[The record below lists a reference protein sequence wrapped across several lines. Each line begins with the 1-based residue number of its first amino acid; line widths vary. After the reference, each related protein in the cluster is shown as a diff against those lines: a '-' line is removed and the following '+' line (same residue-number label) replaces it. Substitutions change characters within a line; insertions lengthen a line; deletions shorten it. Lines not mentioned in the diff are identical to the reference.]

1 MPRAVSRLQRLRA
14 TTLATSLAALV
25 LAPSARTLAAQ
36 EASDSV
42 PVFRVE
48 PLQVSVLR
56 ARVDPA
62 SAPFAVS
69 VLGEDALR
77 RGKTAAFLEEALAAV
92 PGVQVQNR
100 YNLAMG
106 ERLSVRG
113 FGVRAQFGV
122 RGVTVLV
129 DGIPATL
136 PDGQSALDNLQL
148 GSLGRVEVLRGPG
161 SALYGNAAGG
171 VLAFHTEPPAPV
183 PFRQEVRAVAGS
195 HGLHTVDATSSGTT
209 DGGTGWLVSL
219 GLLGFDG
226 FRAVPDLGGTY
237 GSGDRKSVNAR
248 LLRPA
253 GGGTLAVTVNAVD
266 QRGENAGSV
275 PLDVLEGAPMAWG
288 NNVRQHTGENT
299 RQEQVGVTWSADPAP
314 RGVGVDASGW
324 YVRRDNDGFIPPSAL
339 LLDRN
344 AFGGRAIV
352 SGRGE
357 AWSWDV
363 GGEAELQRD
372 ARAELGQRGGH
383 AGGPLTGPVG
393 AGGCP
398 VRLRRRPPGA
408 GAPPPPH
415 GGAPLRPLPLRRG
428 RPLHGRRR
436 PRRLG
441 RPRHGRP
448 GPHRGGGVGGRR
460 PRHALRQRRHLPRD
474 PHHHRADQPGGARRG
489 LQPGAEAGA
498 GGDRGGGAPGHRGRP
513 APLRAPPPSAPG
525 SRTSWWRSR
534 SPNRRGG
541 ASSGTRAPPCT
552 GGWRRSWRP
561 GWGAASRPGWPY
573 THIDARFDA
582 YVVDGSDYGGNR
594 LPGLAPT
601 RVEGWLRWD
610 RAPGFVAL
618 DGRWLDAM
626 PVDDANTA
634 EAPAHTLLGVR
645 AGLAPL
651 RVGGVEAAPFV
662 GVDNLTDAT
671 YATSVVVN
679 AFGGRYFEPGPGR
692 TWYVGLSTGWAGR

>member
-1 MPRAVSRLQRLRA
+1 MPRAVSRPARLRA
-14 TTLATSLAALV
+14 ATLAASLAALV
-25 LAPSARTLAAQ
+25 LAPSAGPLAAQ

-122 RGVTVLV
+122 RGVKVLV

-136 PDGQSALDNLQL
+136 PDGQSVLDNLQL

-171 VLAFHTEPPAPV
+171 VLAFHTEAPAPV
-183 PFRQEVRAVAGS
+183 PFRQDVRAVAGS

-314 RGVGVDASGW
+314 GGVGVDASGW

-357 AWSWDV
+357 RWSWDV

-372 ARAELGQRGGH
+372 ARRNWANEGGTRGALSLDQSERVDALSAFAGARLEPAPRLH
-383 AGGPLTGPVG
+383 LTGALRYDRFRFAVDDRFTAGGDPDDSGTRVMDALDPTAGVVWEAAGPATLYANVATSLETPTTTELTNRAGHVG
-393 AGGCP
+393 GFNPELQPARGVTVEGGLRGTVGGRLHYELTAFRTRVTDELVAFEIPESPGRSFFRNAGSSVHRG
-398 VRLRRRPPGA
+398 VEALVEA
-408 GAPPPPH
+408 G
-415 GGAPLRPLPLRRG
+415 L
-428 RPLHGRRR
+428 
-436 PRRLG
+436 
-441 RPRHGRP
+441 
-448 GPHRGGGVGGRR
+448 GGGVSTRV
-460 PRHALRQRRHLPRD
+460 AL
-474 PHHHRADQPGGARRG
+474 
-489 LQPGAEAGA
+489 
-498 GGDRGGGAPGHRGRP
+498 
-513 APLRAPPPSAPG
+513 
-525 SRTSWWRSR
+525 
-534 SPNRRGG
+534 
-541 ASSGTRAPPCT
+541 
-552 GGWRRSWRP
+552 
-561 GWGAASRPGWPY
+561 

-610 RAPGFVAL
+610 GAPGFVAL

-626 PVDDANTA
+626 PVNDANTA

-645 AGLAPL
+645 AGFAPL
-651 RVGGVEAAPFV
+651 QVGGVDAAPFV

-692 TWYVGLSTGWAGR
+692 TWYVGLSTGWSGR